1 MTDRLTQ
8 LAASLT
14 EAQEPFKVGDRITWK
29 EGLRNKRNEGVMI
42 VTHVMSEPVFDGVKD
57 AGSPYFR
64 EPLTIK
70 AAFLDGDGDL
80 VEYHFDARRFRLA

>member
-14 EAQEPFKVGDRITWK
+14 EAQEPFKVGDKITWK
-29 EGLRNKRNEGVMI
+29 EGLRNKRCEGPLI
-42 VTHVMSEPVFDGVKD
+42 VTQVLDEPVFDGEENP
-57 AGSPYFR
+57 GSPYFR

-70 AAFLDGDGDL
+70 AVYLDDDGDL
-80 VEYHFDARRFRLA
+80 LEYHYDARRFRLA